1 MLLLNSLLGTT
12 LQQPP
17 FFSTDGTAY
26 RSEWAALL
34 HDLVEAKWQR
44 LLPTLQDGKAVRK
57 TRLDLCMSQ
66 SELAKEARIS
76 QQMLA
81 KVENGQRRISER
93 IAHRLW
99 SAMWRAH
106 EERKKTPAGIEM
118 LVRLDRDMDTAIVT
132 QVERVSF
139 AARRT

>member
-44 LLPTLQDGKAVRK
+44 LLPTLQDGKTVRK
-57 TRLDLCMSQ
+57 TRLDLRMSQ

-76 QQMLA
+76 QQLLA

-93 IAHRLW
+93 IAYRLW

-106 EERKKTPAGIEM
+106 EERKRTPAAIEL
-118 LVRLDRDMDTAIVT
+118 LVRLNADMDAAVITR
-132 QVERVSF
+132 VETVKL
-139 AARRT
+139 